1 MWRGGAGGRTRDDD
15 MGLVARDLWINESD
29 SYSNFALLVIAG
41 WAFVIGVGAGVEL
54 ARRRDLPLKGRPGGL
69 VVAAI
74 LYGAIPA
81 VAVAIAIGAAQSL
94 VRAVL

>member
-1 MWRGGAGGRTRDDD
+1 MGGIASEI
-15 MGLVARDLWINESD
+15 WINQSD
-29 SYSNFALLVIAG
+29 SYSNFTLVLLAG
-41 WAFVIGVGAGVEL
+41 WMFLVGVGAGLEL
-54 ARRRDLPLKGRPGGL
+54 ARRQGMRVPGRPGAL

-81 VAVAIAIGAAQSL
+81 AALAIAIGAAQSL